1 MYFDS
6 NTNIMTCLN
15 FYHSFQFLN
24 EITCMK
30 NPYAQKFN
38 DHNKQDQ
45 NISLEVLRQ
54 TDRQR
59 QQRNS

>member
-1 MYFDS
+1 
-6 NTNIMTCLN
+6 MTCLN

-24 EITCMK
+24 EITCMT

-54 TDRQR
+54 TDRQTETAKE
-59 QQRNS
+59 